1 MNVALV
7 IEGNNTIGGGY
18 VFQKNFVEKI
28 KKGKHNYSIY
38 SRSND
43 FLKTIKCDNI
53 FLKTIKKETYL
64 DKIKK
69 FLLHFDATFFLFK
82 EITLNFEKQL
92 INDQIDLVCFLS
104 PSFDSFYFNKLNY
117 IINVWDNC
125 HIEHPEFPEIRNNF
139 EFEKREILYNKVLKK
154 SASIIVDSDQT
165 KKNLKK
171 RYLINS
177 SKIKVNNFK
186 NVLSKNVEFDNTI
199 LSRINIEFPYI
210 YYPAQYWCHK
220 NHIYIIDALK
230 KLIELKVNISV
241 IFSGSD
247 KGNLKFLKD
256 YSIKNE
262 VNNNIFFLGFLEEGE
277 KNTLIK
283 NAFSIVI
290 PSFFG
295 PTNLP
300 PIEAAIIGTPAIVAK
315 STLWAKNENH
325 GFKEVDLKDPNDLAK
340 VLIDLL
346 KNKNLRKQMIRQ
358 SNHEINKPG
367 YGILNLLEDCID
379 EFNLKMKLFK

>member
-7 IEGNNTIGGGY
+7 IEGNNSIGGGY

-28 KKGKHNYSIY
+28 KKGKHKYIIY
-38 SRSND
+38 SRSID
-43 FLKTIKCDNI
+43 FLKTIKSENI
-53 FLKTIKKETYL
+53 LLKKIKKETYL
-64 DKIKK
+64 DKLKK
-69 FLLHFDATFFLFK
+69 FLLHFDATFFLLK

-139 EFEKREILYNKVLKK
+139 EFEKREIFYNRVLKK

-186 NVLSKNVEFDNTI
+186 NLLSKNVEFDDTI
-199 LSRINIEFPYI
+199 LSRIKIESPYI

-220 NHIYIIDALK
+220 NHVYIIDALK
-230 KLIELKVNISV
+230 KLKELKVNISV

-256 YSIKNE
+256 YSIKNK
-262 VNNNIFFLGFLEEGE
+262 VNNNIFFLGFLDEGE

-283 NAFSIVI
+283 NALSIVI

-300 PIEAAIIGTPAIVAK
+300 QIEAAIIGTPAIVAK
-315 STLWAKNENH
+315 STLWAKM
-325 GFKEVDLKDPNDLAK
+325 KIMVLKK
-340 VLIDLL
+340 
-346 KNKNLRKQMIRQ
+346 
-358 SNHEINKPG
+358 
-367 YGILNLLEDCID
+367 
-379 EFNLKMKLFK
+379 

>member
-7 IEGNNTIGGGY
+7 IEGNNSIGGGY

-43 FLKTIKCDNI
+43 FLKTIKSDNI

-64 DKIKK
+64 DKLKK

-92 INDQIDLVCFLS
+92 INDKIDLVCFLS

-139 EFEKREILYNKVLKK
+139 EFEKREIFYNKVLKK
-154 SASIIVDSDQT
+154 SASIIVDSYQT

-186 NVLSKNVEFDNTI
+186 NLLTKNVEFDDSI
-199 LSRINIEFPYI
+199 LSRINIESPYI

-230 KLIELKVNISV
+230 KLK
-241 IFSGSD
+241 
-247 KGNLKFLKD
+247 
-256 YSIKNE
+256 
-262 VNNNIFFLGFLEEGE
+262 
-277 KNTLIK
+277 
-283 NAFSIVI
+283 
-290 PSFFG
+290 
-295 PTNLP
+295 
-300 PIEAAIIGTPAIVAK
+300 
-315 STLWAKNENH
+315 
-325 GFKEVDLKDPNDLAK
+325 KE
-340 VLIDLL
+340 
-346 KNKNLRKQMIRQ
+346 
-358 SNHEINKPG
+358 
-367 YGILNLLEDCID
+367 
-379 EFNLKMKLFK
+379 